1 MPVARSPRDLRGPG
15 PVGATIDRTSPPD
28 LVMLAMDTGPV
39 PQQLGAVLFLDNGSD
54 PDPDAMLRVIADRA
68 TTIPRLRQRLVWP
81 PAGCG
86 RPVWIDDPGYQADQH
101 IRLLRCPAP
110 GDEQAVLDLLTGIV
124 TTPLPLTSP
133 LWTAV
138 LVTELADG
146 GSAVIFVLHHVLAD
160 GIGGLAVLARLVDQ
174 SQRPAESVVK
184 TMSDGTFP
192 PTDPATFPAPAPS
205 WAMLAAD
212 ARSQRRAA
220 LSRLGW
226 TIRGLRTSL
235 SGAGGWHAPA
245 AAPCSLIARTGP
257 GRRLAVARA
266 DLGALR
272 TAARRRGGTVNDA
285 LLAAVTGAL
294 GALLE
299 RRGEHVTTFRV
310 TVPVAARKSPSGA
323 VLGNE
328 VVPMVVGLPADGDAA
343 QRVGRI
349 SVIVRA
355 ARAELAGP
363 PLVVLLGPV
372 FQAIAGLR
380 LYRVYLNHQRRFHTL
395 VSNVKGPN
403 AMVSIGGVP
412 VRELVGV
419 SVAESG
425 NVAVNFLALS
435 YAGTLTVTIVAEP
448 NLVPDLPELASLL
461 QAELDALTG
470 SARSTSAE

>member
-1 MPVARSPRDLRGPG
+1 
-15 PVGATIDRTSPPD
+15 
-28 LVMLAMDTGPV
+28 
-39 PQQLGAVLFLDNGSD
+39 
-54 PDPDAMLRVIADRA
+54 
-68 TTIPRLRQRLVWP
+68 
-81 PAGCG
+81 
-86 RPVWIDDPGYQADQH
+86 
-101 IRLLRCPAP
+101 
-110 GDEQAVLDLLTGIV
+110 
-124 TTPLPLTSP
+124 
-133 LWTAV
+133 
-138 LVTELADG
+138 
-146 GSAVIFVLHHVLAD
+146 
-160 GIGGLAVLARLVDQ
+160 
-174 SQRPAESVVK
+174 
-184 TMSDGTFP
+184 MS
-192 PTDPATFPAPAPS
+192 
-205 WAMLAAD
+205 
-212 ARSQRRAA
+212 
-220 LSRLGW
+220 
-226 TIRGLRTSL
+226 
-235 SGAGGWHAPA
+235 
-245 AAPCSLIARTGP
+245 
-257 GRRLAVARA
+257 RA

-272 TAARRRGGTVNDA
+272 KAAHRRGGTVNDA

-310 TVPVAARKSPSGA
+310 TVPVAARKTPSGA

-328 VVPMVVGLPADGDAA
+328 VVPLVVGLPADGDAA

-355 ARAELAGP
+355 ARAELTGP